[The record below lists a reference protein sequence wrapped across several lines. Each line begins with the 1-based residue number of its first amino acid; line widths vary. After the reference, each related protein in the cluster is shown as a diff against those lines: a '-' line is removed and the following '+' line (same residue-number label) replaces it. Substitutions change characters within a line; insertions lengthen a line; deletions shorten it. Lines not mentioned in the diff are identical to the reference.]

1 MATEEDCRNQFSTFL
16 FDDSCLFSERLRDFS
31 PDADSSTTSS
41 RGFPLGGRDE
51 NCPPAVGGGGIL
63 VDFLEEGVGIFEPVP
78 PEVGEGLLLAERTA
92 VEREREGDWKVSI
105 AFKFSCDL
113 NGTRQNECENSL
125 LFGVTVYIILYIIVN
140 KDLVLQSRKRYC
152 ALACERKVQN
162 FVHNLLWTHLS
173 S

>member
-51 NCPPAVGGGGIL
+51 IFPPAAGGGGLL

-92 VEREREGDWKVSI
+92 VEREREGERGRGRGRYK
-105 AFKFSCDL
+105 AFKFSNTCCDL
-113 NGTRQNECENSL
+113 YFSMRQNECEPCL
-125 LFGVTVYIILYIIVN
+125 VVECHGVYTYY
-140 KDLVLQSRKRYC
+140 
-152 ALACERKVQN
+152 
-162 FVHNLLWTHLS
+162 TS

>member
-1 MATEEDCRNQFSTFL
+1 VATGVVVATEEDCRNQFSTFL

-78 PEVGEGLLLAERTA
+78 PEVGEGLLLAERT
-92 VEREREGDWKVSI
+92 VVLIVGLVVLTGDV
-105 AFKFSCDL
+105 CL
-113 NGTRQNECENSL
+113 GL
-125 LFGVTVYIILYIIVN
+125 
-140 KDLVLQSRKRYC
+140 SRSQR
-152 ALACERKVQN
+152 
-162 FVHNLLWTHLS
+162 
-173 S
+173 